1 MKSNNQIIISPE
13 FSDLFSHSTEK
24 EELEHESKMIMFR
37 FLSEFEKLF
46 ANNLPKKK
54 DIAESLNTS
63 PSFIT
68 QLFRGD
74 KLINLLSLAKLQKAF
89 GFQYEIK
96 AVKVTQDYKQEVIED
111 YGCYTHLNSDQ
122 SFLGFYK
129 NITLPDY
136 NNNPV
141 VLPYISKNA
150 I

>member
-1 MKSNNQIIISPE
+1 MKSDNQIVISPE
-13 FSDLFSHSTEK
+13 FSDLFSHISEK

-46 ANNLPKKK
+46 ANNLPRKK
-54 DIAESLNTS
+54 DIAKSLNTS

-74 KLINLLSLAKLQKAF
+74 KLVNLLSLAKLQKAF

-96 AVKVTQDYKQEVIED
+96 AVKVTQDYQQEVIED
-111 YGCYTHLNSDQ
+111 YGIYTHLNSNQ
-122 SFLGFYK
+122 SFLGYYK
-129 NITLPDY
+129 NISLPDY
-136 NNNPV
+136 NNNLGVFPD
-141 VLPYISKNA
+141 ISKNA